1 MKTLVNG
8 VCLVFL
14 KCESF
19 LKFKRKKKNR
29 KWKKKG
35 WGVGEKMGIKT
46 RREHWE
52 KMAEE

>member
-35 WGVGEKMGIKT
+35 GELG
-46 RREHWE
+46 RRWE
-52 KMAEE
+52 LRLEERCYLIL